1 MGCLYTGCGVSKWD
15 GVLVYGIGCSYTGC
29 GVSIQDAVLKKRTG
43 CYIIQGEM
51 LVYRMWC

>member
-1 MGCLYTGCGVSKWD
+1 MGCLYTGCGVSKRD

-43 CYIIQGEM
+43 CYNIQDEM
-51 LVYRMWC
+51 LVYWMWC